1 LSPEVRPAETWTR
14 EEAIARLRPV
24 LRELCGAEQS
34 LCRLAGERGTFCG
47 GFRRWPEREFDR
59 RFRPHIGTSTH
70 LTRPQMEAFA
80 DIWQLSEQL
89 RLGVTLACDAASLS
103 PGACRGWEELSD
115 VDLEISCRELLGN
128 AVTVGGRGDTVGGQR
143 DQIDQTR
150 PGARC
155 GAEIS
160 LHTPAAGGRV

>member
-1 LSPEVRPAETWTR
+1 METWTR
-14 EEAIARLRPV
+14 AEAIDRLRPV

-34 LCRLAGERGTFCG
+34 LCRLAAERGTFCG
-47 GFRRWPEREFDR
+47 GFRQWPAREFHR

-115 VDLEISCRELLGN
+115 ADLEISCRELLGK
-128 AVTVGGRGDTVGGQR
+128 AVTVGGRGDTVRGQR
-143 DQIDQTR
+143 DQIDQKR
-150 PGARC
+150 PEARC